1 MQQFSLE
8 CLNAVQYRAFWE
20 NTKNPTL
27 LKFLNFRLS
36 AGDLEDKKTEYNRY
50 NNELNTISKHYAEM
64 SEMGQEIAKWKGAFK
79 NDKRTKSVIQ
89 FWEVQDVAR
98 MAEEKSRAEV
108 RMLQAAQHV
117 TIATVTTEQVQQYAR
132 STTTKI
138 SEKFLDEKEKLPN
151 DGSEDD
157 GVHVDSGEFPN
168 SSLLA
173 LETIIDAE
181 NPLFISGHDSND
193 ATVNQD
199 ELVPLK
205 NTHKRLFSEIGDD
218 LPSSHIMSV
227 MEKYRAKSTTSK
239 YDLVHSFILDLTP
252 CSRIE
257 KEFEPEFWAELI
269 ADRPPA
275 VNATYYEEI
284 GSICDHLFG
293 PLGEKLRSKKLH
305 ESRDKWVKIRDLKA
319 PEYNEGFSYNE
330 EDWKK
335 ILYWV
340 ERAIGTFLDAFESEY
355 NPIQQNDCGERE
367 WFGEYVI
374 PIFQGALKLDSFCR
388 VPWGEITVVATDLL
402 CKIDQQEVVC
412 GLACGGPHKYDLTK
426 WASDEYQLPR
436 MLKDTLDDILEKFRG
451 ASRDSSNLYTIGIQ
465 LYMTEIRIY
474 MMEKRDIYR
483 LHLLKSFKLPLL
495 YSSYDKLRLA
505 LSWAWNIRGL
515 VKELS
520 LKLDD
525 STIVSSRGPPNE
537 MKTIKTPEKS
547 KKKK

>member
-1 MQQFSLE
+1 
-8 CLNAVQYRAFWE
+8 
-20 NTKNPTL
+20 
-27 LKFLNFRLS
+27 
-36 AGDLEDKKTEYNRY
+36 
-50 NNELNTISKHYAEM
+50 M
-64 SEMGQEIAKWKGAFK
+64 SEMEQEIAKWKGAFK
-79 NDKRTKSVIQ
+79 EDVFFLDHFVVELWLNDKRTKSVIQ
-89 FWEVQDVAR
+89 FWEVQDIAR

-157 GVHVDSGEFPN
+157 GVHADSGEFPN

-193 ATVNQD
+193 ATVNHD

-205 NTHKRLFSEIGDD
+205 NTPKRLFSEIGDD

-239 YDLVHSFILDLTP
+239 YDLVHSFILDSHSLFT
-252 CSRIE
+252 
-257 KEFEPEFWAELI
+257 
-269 ADRPPA
+269 DRKR
-275 VNATYYEEI
+275 
-284 GSICDHLFG
+284 
-293 PLGEKLRSKKLH
+293 KLRSKLH

-335 ILYWV
+335 ILS
-340 ERAIGTFLDAFESEY
+340 TSLDAFESEY
-355 NPIQQNDCGERE
+355 NPIQQNDCGEKE

-374 PIFQGALKLDSFCR
+374 PIFQGALKLNSFCR
-388 VPWGEITVVATDLL
+388 VPWGEITVVASCRRRNENKKILEECLEQGHLTDLL
-402 CKIDQQEVVC
+402 CKIDQEVVC

-474 MMEKRDIYR
+474 MM
-483 LHLLKSFKLPLL
+483 
-495 YSSYDKLRLA
+495 
-505 LSWAWNIRGL
+505 
-515 VKELS
+515 
-520 LKLDD
+520 
-525 STIVSSRGPPNE
+525 
-537 MKTIKTPEKS
+537 
-547 KKKK
+547 

>member
-8 CLNAVQYRAFWE
+8 CLNAVQYR
-20 NTKNPTL
+20 
-27 LKFLNFRLS
+27 
-36 AGDLEDKKTEYNRY
+36 GDLGDKKTEYNRY

-64 SEMGQEIAKWKGAFK
+64 SEMGLEIAKCKGAFK
-79 NDKRTKSVIQ
+79 VDVFFGSLCGCSSTSTTLQPFVLAVGTSIVPNDKRTKSVNQ

-108 RMLQAAQHV
+108 RMLQASQHV

-132 STTTKI
+132 ATTTKI
-138 SEKFLDEKEKLPN
+138 LEKFLDEKEKSP
-151 DGSEDD
+151 DDESEDD
-157 GVHVDSGEFPN
+157 GVHVYSGEFPN
-168 SSLLA
+168 SSLLGRNDTKDA
-173 LETIIDAE
+173 LETIVDAE
-181 NPLFISGHDSND
+181 NPLFVSEHDSND

-239 YDLVHSFILDLTP
+239 Y
-252 CSRIE
+252 
-257 KEFEPEFWAELI
+257 
-269 ADRPPA
+269 
-275 VNATYYEEI
+275 
-284 GSICDHLFG
+284 
-293 PLGEKLRSKKLH
+293 
-305 ESRDKWVKIRDLKA
+305 ESNPSSTNPVIM
-319 PEYNEGFSYNE
+319 

-340 ERAIGTFLDAFESEY
+340 ERAVGTFLDAFESEY

-374 PIFQGALKLDSFCR
+374 PIFSG
-388 VPWGEITVVATDLL
+388 GEVTVVASCRRRNENKNILEEYLERGHLADLL

-451 ASRDSSNLYTIGIQ
+451 ASRDSSNLYTIEFRDSNIHDGKA
-465 LYMTEIRIY
+465 LY
-474 MMEKRDIYR
+474 
-483 LHLLKSFKLPLL
+483 LPT
-495 YSSYDKLRLA
+495 SS
-505 LSWAWNIRGL
+505 
-515 VKELS
+515 
-520 LKLDD
+520 
-525 STIVSSRGPPNE
+525 
-537 MKTIKTPEKS
+537 PEVV
-547 KKKK
+547 

>member
-1 MQQFSLE
+1 
-8 CLNAVQYRAFWE
+8 
-20 NTKNPTL
+20 
-27 LKFLNFRLS
+27 
-36 AGDLEDKKTEYNRY
+36 
-50 NNELNTISKHYAEM
+50 M
-64 SEMGQEIAKWKGAFK
+64 SEMEQEIAKWKGAFK
-79 NDKRTKSVIQ
+79 EDVFFLDHFVVEYIDYPVTLRACSGNVYRALGTSIVPNDKRTKSVIQ
-89 FWEVQDVAR
+89 FWEVQDIAR

-157 GVHVDSGEFPN
+157 GVHADSGEFPN

-193 ATVNQD
+193 ATVNHD

-205 NTHKRLFSEIGDD
+205 NTPKRLFSEIGDD

-239 YDLVHSFILDLTP
+239 YDLVHSFILDSHSLFT
-252 CSRIE
+252 
-257 KEFEPEFWAELI
+257 
-269 ADRPPA
+269 DR
-275 VNATYYEEI
+275 
-284 GSICDHLFG
+284 
-293 PLGEKLRSKKLH
+293 KRLH

-335 ILYWV
+335 ILS
-340 ERAIGTFLDAFESEY
+340 TSLDAFESEY
-355 NPIQQNDCGERE
+355 NPIQQNDCGEKE

-374 PIFQGALKLDSFCR
+374 PIFQGALKLNSFCR
-388 VPWGEITVVATDLL
+388 VPWGEITVVASCRRRNENKKILEECLEQGHLTDLL
-402 CKIDQQEVVC
+402 CKIDQEVVC

-474 MMEKRDIYR
+474 MM
-483 LHLLKSFKLPLL
+483 
-495 YSSYDKLRLA
+495 
-505 LSWAWNIRGL
+505 
-515 VKELS
+515 
-520 LKLDD
+520 
-525 STIVSSRGPPNE
+525 
-537 MKTIKTPEKS
+537 
-547 KKKK
+547 

>member
-355 NPIQQNDCGERE
+355 NLIQRNDWCPKIEQFLSCSLGRN
-367 WFGEYVI
+367 Y
-374 PIFQGALKLDSFCR
+374 S
-388 VPWGEITVVATDLL
+388 TDLL

-483 LHLLKSFKLPLL
+483 FHLLKSFKLLLL
-495 YSSYDKLRLA
+495 YSSYDKLRLT

>member
-1 MQQFSLE
+1 MAS
-8 CLNAVQYRAFWE
+8 
-20 NTKNPTL
+20 
-27 LKFLNFRLS
+27 
-36 AGDLEDKKTEYNRY
+36 
-50 NNELNTISKHYAEM
+50 
-64 SEMGQEIAKWKGAFK
+64 KWKGAFK

-98 MAEEKSRAEV
+98 IAEEKSRAEV
-108 RMLQAAQHV
+108 QMLQVAQHV
-117 TIATVTTEQVQQYAR
+117 TIATITTEQVQQYTR
-132 STTTKI
+132 LTTTKI

-157 GVHVDSGEFPN
+157 GVHVDSGKFPN

-193 ATVNQD
+193 ATVNQN

-239 YDLVHSFILDLTP
+239 YDLVHSFILDLTL
-252 CSRIE
+252 
-257 KEFEPEFWAELI
+257 F
-269 ADRPPA
+269 
-275 VNATYYEEI
+275 NATYYEEI
-284 GSICDHLFG
+284 GLICDYLFG
-293 PLGEKLRSKKLH
+293 PLGEKLRSKKLY
-305 ESRDKWVKIRDLKA
+305 ESHDKWVKIRDLKA
-319 PEYNEGFSYNE
+319 PEYNEGFSYNK

-340 ERAIGTFLDAFESEY
+340 ERVIRTFLDAFESEY

-367 WFGEYVI
+367 WFGKYVI
-374 PIFQGALKLDSFCR
+374 PIFQGALKLNSFCR
-388 VPWGEITVVATDLL
+388 VPWREITGHLVDLL
-402 CKIDQQEVVC
+402 CKINQQEVVC
-412 GLACGGPHKYDLTK
+412 ELACGSLHKYDLTK
-426 WASDEYQLPR
+426 WASDKYQLPK
-436 MLKDTLDDILEKFRG
+436 MLKNTLDDILEKFRG
-451 ASRDSSNLYTIGIQ
+451 ASRDSLNLYTIRIQ

-474 MMEKRDIYR
+474 MMKKRDIYQ
-483 LHLLKSFKLPLL
+483 LHLLKLFKLSLL

-505 LSWAWNIRGL
+505 LSWAWNIKRL

-525 STIVSSRGPPNE
+525 STIVSS
-537 MKTIKTPEKS
+537 KTPERGLPMK
-547 KKKK
+547 